1 MSTHQQRD
9 GAKERFWRRVVRQW
23 HHSGLS
29 VRAFC
34 ADHGLAEPS
43 FYHWRRTL
51 AERAIPDPAF
61 VPVRALAE
69 ETPLSPGDP
78 IELLLGGGRVLRLG
92 PGFDAGTV
100 QRLLTL
106 LEEGRPC

>member
-1 MSTHQQRD
+1 MSPRKQRD

-23 HHSGLS
+23 QHSGLS

-34 ADHGLAEPS
+34 AEHGLAEPS

-51 AERAIPDPAF
+51 AERVTPAPAL
-61 VPVRALAE
+61 VPVQVVAQE
-69 ETPLSPGDP
+69 PQPGP
-78 IELLLGGGRVLRLG
+78 GGAVELVLDGGRVLRLG
-92 PGFDAGTV
+92 PGFDAATV
-100 QRLLTL
+100 QRLLAL

>member
-1 MSTHQQRD
+1 MSTPQQRD

-23 HHSGLS
+23 RHSGLS

-34 ADHGLAEPS
+34 AEHGLAEPS

-51 AERAIPDPAF
+51 AERVTPAPAF
-61 VPVRALAE
+61 VPVQVVAKE
-69 ETPLSPGDP
+69 PQPGP
-78 IELLLGGGRVLRLG
+78 GGAVELVLDGGRVLRLG
-92 PGFDAGTV
+92 PGFDAATV

>member
-1 MSTHQQRD
+1 MSPRKQRD

-34 ADHGLAEPS
+34 AEHGLAEPS

-51 AERAIPDPAF
+51 AQRTTPDLAF
-61 VPVRALAE
+61 VPVQVVAE
-69 ETPLSPGDP
+69 EPSPSPGSGV
-78 IELLLGGGRVLRLG
+78 ELVLGHGRVLRLG
-92 PGFDAGTV
+92 PGFDAATV

-106 LEEGRPC
+106 LQEERPC